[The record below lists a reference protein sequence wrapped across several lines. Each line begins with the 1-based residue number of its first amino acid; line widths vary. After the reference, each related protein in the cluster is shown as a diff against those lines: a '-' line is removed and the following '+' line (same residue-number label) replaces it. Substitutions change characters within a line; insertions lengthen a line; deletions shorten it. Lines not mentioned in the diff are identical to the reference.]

1 VTSASASRDTGSSD
15 TGSSDTAD
23 NRGAEDDQAESTAT
37 VLVAG
42 AANLAIAVLKLVAGV
57 LTGSAAMLAE
67 AVHSLADTVTEGLL
81 LTALRRSVKPADR
94 THPLGYGKERFFWAL
109 IAAVSIFVSGAVF
122 AIYEGVHTILGG
134 EAEQAYV
141 WVAYV
146 VLVVSFALEGTSW
159 LRALRQVRA
168 DAAAERRSMADYLR
182 GSDDPTVKTVFY
194 EDSAALVGL
203 LLALAGIALHQVT
216 GSAVFD
222 GLASL
227 LIGVLL
233 AGVAYLLG
241 RTNTALLV
249 GRQADP
255 RLVHAVREVLDAA
268 PEVEAVVDLITQVMG
283 TDRVLVCAR
292 IDLADGL
299 TASEVENAC
308 LRLDRQ
314 LQDTFA
320 EVDEVFLEP
329 VPRHDPEL
337 RAKVLARYGELPI
350 GRTLG

>member
-1 VTSASASRDTGSSD
+1 
-15 TGSSDTAD
+15 
-23 NRGAEDDQAESTAT
+23 
-37 VLVAG
+37 
-42 AANLAIAVLKLVAGV
+42 
-57 LTGSAAMLAE
+57 
-67 AVHSLADTVTEGLL
+67 
-81 LTALRRSVKPADR
+81 
-94 THPLGYGKERFFWAL
+94 
-109 IAAVSIFVSGAVF
+109 
-122 AIYEGVHTILGG
+122 
-134 EAEQAYV
+134 
-141 WVAYV
+141 
-146 VLVVSFALEGTSW
+146 
-159 LRALRQVRA
+159 
-168 DAAAERRSMADYLR
+168 
-182 GSDDPTVKTVFY
+182 VKTVFY

-241 RTNTALLV
+241 RTNKALLV

>member
-1 VTSASASRDTGSSD
+1 MG
-15 TGSSDTAD
+15 
-23 NRGAEDDQAESTAT
+23 ESTAT

-42 AANLAIAVLKLVAGV
+42 GANLAIAVMKLVAGL
-57 LTGSAAMLAE
+57 LTGSAAMLSE

-81 LTALRRSVKPADR
+81 LTALRRSEKPADR

-122 AIYEGVHTILGG
+122 AIYEGVHTIVAG

-141 WVAYV
+141 WVAYA
-146 VLVVSFALEGTSW
+146 VLVISFALEGTSW
-159 LRALRQVRA
+159 FKALQQVRA
-168 DAAAERRSMADYLR
+168 EAAAEHRGLAHYLR

-203 LLALAGIALHQVT
+203 LLALAGIALHQLT

-241 RTNTALLV
+241 RTNKALLV

-255 RLVHAVREVLDAA
+255 DLVHAVRELLDAA
-268 PEVEAVVDLITQVMG
+268 PEVDAVVDLVTQVMG
-283 TDRVLVCAR
+283 TNKVLVCAR
-292 IDLADGL
+292 IDLTDTL
-299 TASEVENAC
+299 TADEVERAC
-308 LRLDRQ
+308 LRLDGE
-314 LQDTFA
+314 LQDAFP

-329 VPRHDPEL
+329 VPRNDPEL
-337 RAKVLARYGELPI
+337 RAKVLARYGEL
-350 GRTLG
+350 GSRSLG